1 MGNFMTF
8 KVMPLLKMLIRATA
22 MSFCSSFLGWK
33 LTLSNHWMKLM
44 KLLNFQLQNV
54 SLVSQKLLFINFTL
68 KCPENSR
75 SLFRKSVTSRVSGQ
89 CDSEL
94 WITLN
99 KDTWLSDRK
108 WKMQSVSSILMSCNT
123 EIWGVYRW
131 ICNLTFQ
138 HAEFSVVNSAYV

>member
-1 MGNFMTF
+1 MLSYLIKFRCGKHPHCTLLPISGYFCSQLKGMGNFMTF

-33 LTLSNHWMKLM
+33 LILSNHWMKLM

-54 SLVSQKLLFINFTL
+54 SLVFQKLLFINFTL
-68 KCPENSR
+68 KCPEKSR

-99 KDTWLSDRK
+99 KDT
-108 WKMQSVSSILMSCNT
+108 
-123 EIWGVYRW
+123 
-131 ICNLTFQ
+131 
-138 HAEFSVVNSAYV
+138 